1 MHRKSQINYEG
12 NKMIDGDIGI
22 ENDIYNMSLSSSVK
36 QFSTTYVKN
45 VILAFAEKMNGIE
58 PSEQSSEESQSPAIR
73 LKVDDLTTQIN
84 EAPGTKIN
92 LQASTAKRLIS
103 DSESASVDDFDQD
116 DDVVDGGFFAQ
127 VCTNVI
133 GAKVKQV
140 LKSMTG
146 IENVLSGNKTNVVIN
161 TKSEEDESPVSSNKQ
176 HTRNTILSSTVS
188 QGAVVAA
195 QDYLVNVYNQ
205 AAKAVINSNKSN
217 QIEPSPVLD
226 SEGNVIEFVREI
238 TEESLQNSG
247 KQCTFR
253 TTSIILIHMLNLTY
267 HLDIPEIAKDYL
279 GEILDKLDDIEKE
292 VVLTDE
298 SFDLS
303 DTQQNLIDTYIKKLY
318 AKGEAEAVK
327 DVERENYSALS
338 MSLTASNKEI
348 AEKYLKEV
356 YGKAEIENVG
366 GLTSRRAPSESEEDE
381 EEDEEYFPAP
391 SINVIQD
398 NTQFL
403 VSKHLL
409 GIKQDGYEN
418 AFFPSNVVVN
428 HLPDKARAMSAKG
441 NRSSS
446 QPSQRSTP
454 KSKVKETDEEYI
466 QAVLKGSFPEQ
477 EKKLEPEKPI
487 KKVSKINKQPTL
499 INKKINVKSNKK
511 TSDSKVTKLK

>member
-45 VILAFAEKMNGIE
+45 VILAFAEKMNGVE

-84 EAPGTKIN
+84 EAPETKIN

-127 VCTNVI
+127 VCTDVI

-146 IENVLSGNKTNVVIN
+146 IENVLSGNKTNFVIN

-205 AAKAVINSNKSN
+205 AVKAVINTNKCN
-217 QIEPSPVLD
+217 QIESSPVLD

-247 KQCTFR
+247 KQCT
-253 TTSIILIHMLNLTY
+253 L
-267 HLDIPEIAKDYL
+267 E
-279 GEILDKLDDIEKE
+279 
-292 VVLTDE
+292 
-298 SFDLS
+298 
-303 DTQQNLIDTYIKKLY
+303 LY
-318 AKGEAEAVK
+318 
-327 DVERENYSALS
+327 
-338 MSLTASNKEI
+338 
-348 AEKYLKEV
+348 
-356 YGKAEIENVG
+356 
-366 GLTSRRAPSESEEDE
+366 
-381 EEDEEYFPAP
+381 
-391 SINVIQD
+391 Q
-398 NTQFL
+398 
-403 VSKHLL
+403 LL
-409 GIKQDGYEN
+409 
-418 AFFPSNVVVN
+418 
-428 HLPDKARAMSAKG
+428 
-441 NRSSS
+441 
-446 QPSQRSTP
+446 
-454 KSKVKETDEEYI
+454 
-466 QAVLKGSFPEQ
+466 
-477 EKKLEPEKPI
+477 
-487 KKVSKINKQPTL
+487 
-499 INKKINVKSNKK
+499 
-511 TSDSKVTKLK
+511 